1 MKKKKKK
8 IVIPKGYSPSTNIGG
23 KISSNVIGE
32 GIEKFFDYGELDTSN
47 GPLVIKVI
55 EEVIKQIKQNPH
67 KNNSQLIE
75 HLEYKFNIRQIPMV
89 KIEDTLW
96 HKLTQDEHLG
106 QSIQGFKVVGD
117 EGNKKKIPHI
127 GFSSDLD
134 YLDGFINR
142 LILKLENL
150 GLISINIK
158 DKK

>member
-1 MKKKKKK
+1 MKKKKNK
-8 IVIPKGYSPSTNIGG
+8 IVIPKGYNPSMNIGG
-23 KISSNVIGE
+23 KISSNVTGE
-32 GIEKFFDYGELDTSN
+32 VLETLFDYGELDTSN
-47 GPLVIKVI
+47 RTLVIKVI

-67 KNNSQLIE
+67 KNNSELIE
-75 HLEYKFNIRQIPMV
+75 HLEYKFNIKPIPMV
-89 KIEDTLW
+89 KVEDTLW
-96 HKLTQDEHLG
+96 HQLTKDEHIG

-127 GFSSDLD
+127 AFSSDLD

>member
-106 QSIQGFKVVGD
+106 QSIQGF
-117 EGNKKKIPHI
+117 
-127 GFSSDLD
+127 
-134 YLDGFINR
+134 
-142 LILKLENL
+142 
-150 GLISINIK
+150 
-158 DKK
+158 